1 MVLAGACLSACQK
14 DALVPSG
21 SSQGNQTK
29 SSTTTVLNQDTV
41 SNDTTRGY
49 LRVQLAADATNT
61 DNVLIEFSPNSKSS
75 YVSNEDARTFKGF
88 GQVSLSSIS
97 SDNVLLSINSLPLST
112 KGTAVKLAV
121 SAKSKGT
128 FKLNLSTIHGIPN
141 TFDIWLKDK
150 FKKDSTNFRVNP
162 SYSFTISSDTT
173 TYGSNR
179 FSVVLRTHK

>member
-14 DALVPSG
+14 ESLVPSG

-49 LRVQLAADATNT
+49 LRVQLAEDAVNT
-61 DNVLIEFSPNSKSS
+61 DNVLIEFSPDSKST
-75 YVSNEDARTFKGF
+75 YVSNEDARTFQGF
-88 GQVSLSSIS
+88 GQVSLSSLS
-97 SDNVLLSINSLPLST
+97 SDNVLLAINSLPLST
-112 KGTAVKLAV
+112 KGTSVKLAV

-141 TFDIWLKDK
+141 KFDIWLKDK
-150 FKKDSTNFRVNP
+150 FKKDSTNFRQNP
-162 SYSFTISSDTT
+162 SYAFTISSDTT

-179 FSVVLRTHK
+179 FSVVLHTHK